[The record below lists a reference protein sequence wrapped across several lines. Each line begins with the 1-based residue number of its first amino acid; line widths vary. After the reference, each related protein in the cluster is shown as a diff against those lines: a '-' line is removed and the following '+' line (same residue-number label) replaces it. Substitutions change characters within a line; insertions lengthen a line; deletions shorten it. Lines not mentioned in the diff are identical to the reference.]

1 MYLQI
6 NIDQNERQDYFPTM
20 PEHSLQTER
29 PTVSVE
35 ATLASIRDAIENL
48 KKEREWIVTSYASQI
63 SKLEDDRDQ
72 ELATNLEGLK
82 SLGVAE
88 QDIPLRLTAGKKF
101 RKLTHDE
108 ILHKLKR
115 FMQPHESYPSTPLL
129 AELKISYPDF
139 RTFVKAHPSF
149 IEAIG
154 INKGRVYR
162 CK

>member
-1 MYLQI
+1 MI
-6 NIDQNERQDYFPTM
+6 EP
-20 PEHSLQTER
+20 SLQSER

-48 KKEREWIVTSYASQI
+48 KKEREWIVTSYAARI
-63 SKLEDDRDQ
+63 SELEDSRDL
-72 ELATNLEGLK
+72 ELAKNLEGLK
-82 SLGVAE
+82 SLGVPE
-88 QDIPLRLTAGKKF
+88 DSVPFRLTAGKKF

-108 ILHKLKR
+108 ILHKLQR

-149 IEAIG
+149 IEAVG
-154 INKGRVYR
+154 VNKGRVYR
-162 CK
+162 RKQV